1 MAQIKKNNKKKPSIT
16 LMNISNP
23 QVELSPV
30 EDKEKLLSIQ
40 TSDISIFFPENWYS
54 LSAIKQT
61 NFFFQLK

>member
-1 MAQIKKNNKKKPSIT
+1 
-16 LMNISNP
+16 MNISNP

-30 EDKEKLLSIQ
+30 EVKEKLLSIQ

-61 NFFFQLK
+61 NFFFST